1 MREPLSQNGEANR
14 ERGIDLASNIS
25 TAIIGAG
32 PYGLALAAH
41 LRSLGTE
48 FRIFGQPMHSWRTQM
63 PQGMLLKSE
72 GFASSISDPAD
83 SYPLGKFCAE
93 HSKPYADIGLPV
105 PIETFIDY
113 GMAFQRRFVPE
124 LETRLLRHLAP
135 ADEGFR
141 LRLEDGETLQARQVV
156 VAVGVGHF
164 PYLPPELASLTERHL
179 SHSSQHS
186 ALHRMRGKD
195 VIVLGA
201 GASAVDLAALLHRQ
215 GAQVRLVARR
225 RAIDFHAP
233 PENRR
238 RHLSERLRAPRSGL
252 GLGWRSR
259 LCEDAPLLFRV
270 MPRDFRHRVVQR
282 HLGPAPGWFVREE
295 VEGHVPMFLGA
306 RLLGAEAHNGTVTLR
321 IAQGEGGEQALEA
334 DHIIAATGYR
344 VDLRRLDF
352 ASPELLAEL
361 HMVEHTPVLSSRF
374 ETSLPGLFFIGP
386 AAANCFGPLM
396 RFACGN
402 RFVARRVAPYM
413 ARAARR

>member
-1 MREPLSQNGEANR
+1 MS
-14 ERGIDLASNIS
+14 SNTSI
-25 TAIIGAG
+25 AIIGAG
-32 PYGLALAAH
+32 PYGMALAAH
-41 LRSLGTE
+41 LRAQGMQ

-72 GFASSISDPAD
+72 GFASSIADPND
-83 SYPLGKFCAE
+83 SYPLRRYCAE
-93 HSKPYADIGLPV
+93 RSIPYADIGLPV

-113 GMAFQRRFVPE
+113 GMEFQRRFVPE
-124 LETRLLRHLAP
+124 LETRLLRHLTP
-135 ADEGFR
+135 GDGDFR
-141 LRLEDGETLQARQVV
+141 LQLDDGETFHAQQVV

-164 PYLPPELASLTERHL
+164 PYLPRELAGLSDHL

-186 ALHRMRGKD
+186 ALDELRERD
-195 VIVLGA
+195 VIVVGA
-201 GASAVDLAALLHRQ
+201 GASAVDLAALLHQQ
-215 GAQVRLVARR
+215 GTRVKLVARR
-225 RAIDFHAP
+225 RSIDFHAP

-238 RHLSERLRAPRSGL
+238 RRLSERLRAPRSGL

-282 HLGPAPGWFVREE
+282 HLGPAPGWFVREQ

-306 RLLGAEAHNGTVTLR
+306 RLLGAEAHNGTATVR
-321 IAQGEGGEQALEA
+321 IAQDEGGEHVLEA
-334 DHIIAATGYR
+334 EHVIAATGYR

-352 ASPELLAEL
+352 ASPELLARVN
-361 HMVEHTPVLSSRF
+361 MVEHTPVLSSRF

-413 ARAARR
+413 ARAGRR